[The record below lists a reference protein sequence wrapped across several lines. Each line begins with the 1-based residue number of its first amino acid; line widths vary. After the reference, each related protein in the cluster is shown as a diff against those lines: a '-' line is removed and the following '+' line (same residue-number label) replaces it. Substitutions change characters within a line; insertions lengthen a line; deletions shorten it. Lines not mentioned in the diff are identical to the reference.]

1 MKALADKHEVSA
13 AEELKIG
20 ENLEEFLKTNTFQSG
35 ILAFI
40 VGLKSTSEDLE
51 QLNQM
56 FLMLD
61 ESKDGLLSVEEIK
74 KGMDEVFGKLLGD
87 TGMDYRELVKS
98 LDRDNNGVIDY

>member
-1 MKALADKHEVSA
+1 
-13 AEELKIG
+13 
-20 ENLEEFLKTNTFQSG
+20 
-35 ILAFI
+35 
-40 VGLKSTSEDLE
+40 
-51 QLNQM
+51 M